1 MTRKRPFSGHFR
13 YIVTVR
19 TIVSLYKFRLDF
31 FTRCFIPRGIRTNV
45 RSRETFPPLPPLRCT
60 TYGYVNKRY
69 VVLFSSQGKRKRR
82 HRGRYVC
89 GKHAMSLSRS
99 TFNCTAAEN
108 SGFRAAAGRRGDR
121 GQIKNVHGD
130 KLYTSACVRVREAN

>member
-1 MTRKRPFSGHFR
+1 MTRECSFSERFR
-13 YIVTVR
+13 YIITVR
-19 TIVSLYKFRLDF
+19 TIVSLYKFQLDF
-31 FTRCFIPRGIRTNV
+31 FTRRFIPRPGTYKLTSGRV
-45 RSRETFPPLPPLRCT
+45 KHYPASPLRCT

-69 VVLFSSQGKRKRR
+69 VVLFSSQGKRKCR

-108 SGFRAAAGRRGDR
+108 SGFRAAAWHRGDR
-121 GQIKNVHGD
+121 GQIINVHGD
-130 KLYTSACVRVREAN
+130 KLYVRVRASA